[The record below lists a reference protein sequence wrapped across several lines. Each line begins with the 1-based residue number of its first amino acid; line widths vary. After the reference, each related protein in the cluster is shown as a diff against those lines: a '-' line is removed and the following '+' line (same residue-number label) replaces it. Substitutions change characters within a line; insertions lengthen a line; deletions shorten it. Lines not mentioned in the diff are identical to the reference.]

1 MKVPPEGRR
10 QRMSRF
16 FLAGT
21 EKGALFAWIGV
32 QSFGHRRQISGCKVG
47 VAAPNRSLRLDRP
60 ELALNGTRDQVL
72 PFFPLFQVAKRI
84 EQNTQLTD
92 TLKRHPV
99 SPDAP
104 APHPDPMSQPD
115 GFHIP
120 VFKIGPGYANIRSP
134 SLADKDAAG
143 SELIDEFSVSGS
155 SLERPAH
162 FLELHKGARVPWS
175 DFG

>member
-60 ELALNGTRDQVL
+60 ELALNGARDQVL
-72 PFFPLFQVAKRI
+72 PFFPLFEVGKRV
-84 EQNTQLTD
+84 EQNTQLTE

-104 APHPDPMSQPD
+104 ASHSDRIGQPD
-115 GFHIP
+115 GFHIA
-120 VFKIGPGYANIRSP
+120 VFKIGPCYANIRGP
-134 SLADKDAAG
+134 SLTDKDAAR
-143 SELIDEFSVSGS
+143 S
-155 SLERPAH
+155 
-162 FLELHKGARVPWS
+162 
-175 DFG
+175 